1 MGMGK
6 AVVTTKPSGGGKVR
20 FLPDVTGGNV
30 FLAQEIIRKKR
41 DGQALSE
48 EEIRF
53 FINGVRDST
62 VSEGQIAALA
72 MTIFFN
78 DMSMSERVALTMAMR
93 DSGTVLDWKNLNLN
107 GPVVDKHSTG
117 GVGDV
122 TSLMLGPM
130 VAACGGYVPMISGRG
145 LGHTGGTLDK
155 LEAIPGF
162 DIFPDDSR
170 FRDIIKEVGVAIIG
184 QTSSLAP
191 ADKRFYATRDI
202 TATVDSIPLITASIL
217 AKKLAEGLDALVM
230 DVKVGSGAFMPTYPL
245 SQDLA
250 QAIVDVAN
258 GAGVRTTALLTDMNQ
273 VLASSAGNAVEV
285 REAVRF
291 LTGDYRNP
299 RLSEV
304 TMALCVEMLI
314 SGQLARDEND
324 AHTKLQAVLDNGKAA
339 EVFGRMVAAQKGP
352 TDFIER
358 YDHYL
363 PGAMLS
369 KAVYADHD
377 GYVSE
382 MDTRALGMAVV
393 AMGGGRR
400 QASDSIDY
408 SVGFTEMVRLGER
421 VDSERPLAVI
431 HAKNEASWREAAKAV
446 KAAVKT
452 GENSPQATPVV
463 YRRISE

>member
-1 MGMGK
+1 M
-6 AVVTTKPSGGGKVR
+6 
-20 FLPDVTGGNV
+20 

-53 FINGVRDST
+53 FINGVRDNA

-72 MTIFFN
+72 MTIWFH
-78 DMSMSERVALTMAMR
+78 DMTLTERVALTMAMR
-93 DSGTVLDWKNLNLN
+93 DSGSVLNWQALDLN

-130 VAACGGYVPMISGRG
+130 VAACGGFVPMISGRG

-162 DIFPDDSR
+162 DIFPDDEA
-170 FRDIIKEVGVAIIG
+170 FRQIIKNVGVAIIG
-184 QTSSLAP
+184 QTNSLAP

-230 DVKVGSGAFMPTYPL
+230 DVKVGTGAFMPNFEQSAL
-245 SQDLA
+245 LA
-250 QAIVDVAN
+250 QAIVGVAN
-258 GAGVRTTALLTDMNQ
+258 GAGCKTTALLTDMNQ
-273 VLASSAGNAVEV
+273 VLASTAGNALEV

-299 RLSEV
+299 RLLEV
-304 TMALCVEMLI
+304 TLALSAEMLI
-314 SGQLARDEND
+314 SGGLAATQQE
-324 AHTKLQAVLDNGKAA
+324 ATGKLQAVLDNGRAA
-339 EVFGRMVAAQKGP
+339 EVFAQMVAAQKGP
-352 TDFIER
+352 TDFVGKV
-358 YDHYL
+358 DSYL
-363 PGAMLS
+363 PAAMLS
-369 KAVYADHD
+369 KAVYAEAP
-377 GYVSE
+377 GVVSA

-393 AMGGGRR
+393 ALGGGRR
-400 QASDSIDY
+400 RASDAIDY
-408 SVGFTEMVRLGER
+408 SVGLSDMVQIGDV
-421 VDSERPLAVI
+421 VDAQRPLAVI
-431 HAKNEASWREAAKAV
+431 HAASESGWQQAAQAV
-446 KAAVKT
+446 RQAVTLSETAPEK
-452 GENSPQATPVV
+452 TPVI
-463 YRRISE
+463 YRRIAG

>member
-1 MGMGK
+1 MLG
-6 AVVTTKPSGGGKVR
+6 VTV
-20 FLPDVTGGNV
+20 FLP
-30 FLAQEIIRKKR
+30 QEIIRKKR

-53 FINGVRDST
+53 FINGVRDNT

-72 MTIFFN
+72 MTIYFH
-78 DMSMSERVALTMAMR
+78 DMSLPERVALTMAMR
-93 DSGTVLDWKNLNLN
+93 DSGSVLNWKALNLN

-162 DIFPDDSR
+162 DIFPQDDR
-170 FRDIIKEVGVAIIG
+170 FRQIIKEVGVAIIG
-184 QTSSLAP
+184 QTNSLAP

-230 DVKVGSGAFMPTYPL
+230 DVKVGSGAFMPTFEK
-245 SQDLA
+245 SEALA
-250 QAIVDVAN
+250 QAIVGVAN
-258 GAGVRTTALLTDMNQ
+258 GAGCKTTALLTDMNQ
-273 VLASSAGNAVEV
+273 VLASSAGNALEV

-299 RLSEV
+299 RLLEV
-304 TMALCVEMLI
+304 TMALCSEMLL
-314 SGQLARDEND
+314 SGGLATSADD
-324 AHTKLQAVLDNGKAA
+324 AHSKLQAVLDNGRAA
-339 EVFGRMVAAQKGP
+339 EIFARMVAAQKGP

-358 YDHYL
+358 MDSYL
-363 PGAMLS
+363 PAPMLS
-369 KAVYADHD
+369 KAVYADRP
-377 GYVSE
+377 GIVSA

-393 AMGGGRR
+393 SMGGGRR
-400 QASDSIDY
+400 RASDSIDY
-408 SVGFTEMVRLGER
+408 SVGFSDVAQLGDA
-421 VDSERPLAVI
+421 VDGQRPLAVI
-431 HAKNEASWREAAKAV
+431 HASDEASWQDAASAVKRAVAVGEAAPA
-446 KAAVKT
+446 
-452 GENSPQATPVV
+452 PTPVI
-463 YRRISE
+463 YRRIS

>member
-1 MGMGK
+1 M
-6 AVVTTKPSGGGKVR
+6 
-20 FLPDVTGGNV
+20 

-41 DGQALSE
+41 DGQPLTE

-53 FINGVRDST
+53 FVNGIRDNQ

-72 MTIFFN
+72 MTIYFH
-78 DMSMSERVALTMAMR
+78 DMSMAERVALTMAMR
-93 DSGTVLDWKNLNLN
+93 DSGTVLNWAELGLN

-162 DIFPDDSR
+162 DIFPDDQR
-170 FRDIIKEVGVAIIG
+170 FRAIIKEVGVAIIG

-230 DVKVGSGAFMPTYPL
+230 DVKVGSGAFMPTYEE
-245 SQDLA
+245 SEKLA
-250 QAIVDVAN
+250 QSIVSVAN
-258 GAGVRTTALLTDMNQ
+258 GAGCQTTALLTDMNQ

-299 RLSEV
+299 RLYEV
-304 TMALCVEMLI
+304 TMALCVEMLL
-314 SGQLARDEND
+314 SGGLAKDD
-324 AHTKLQAVLDNGKAA
+324 AEARAKLQAVLDNGAAA
-339 EVFGRMVAAQKGP
+339 EVFGRMVAAQRGP
-352 TDFIER
+352 TDFIEH
-358 YDHYL
+358 YDRYL
-363 PGAMLS
+363 PAATLS
-369 KAVYADHD
+369 KPVYAMEN
-377 GYVSE
+377 GIISA

-393 AMGGGRR
+393 ALGGGRR
-400 QASDSIDY
+400 RASDTIDY
-408 SVGFTEMVRLGER
+408 SVGLTSMARLGDR
-421 VDSERPLAVI
+421 VDTRQPLAMI
-431 HAKNEASWREAAKAV
+431 HAASEETWEQAA
-446 KAAVKT
+446 AAVRAAVT
-452 GENSPQATPVV
+452 LGGHAPEATPVV
-463 YRRISE
+463 CRRIRA